1 MAIGRTQILSGMRR
15 AALALV
21 ICLAGGSPVFAQDAG
36 TNTPPELRDFRL
48 DPPPPAPTPEPIV
61 PTPVP
66 NQQSTDTPPITATP
80 PRRSIP
86 PVQQRTR
93 PPAQSTR
100 VNEPST
106 EPAVGA
112 SPVAQEQATDLPIS
126 PVVPMPPDPL
136 PERSTPTGFIAQQLG
151 MAALLSLVFA
161 SVGLLLW
168 RRRRQ
173 GRQGPETITAK
184 PAPRPRAKPPAIEP
198 VAPKPS
204 AAPTLHHITM
214 AFVPL
219 SATVSVKSL
228 MLNGELQIT
237 NHSSDPAD
245 HLSLRAGLVSAS
257 KQQKDA
263 MDHFFAQPQ
272 TMSSS
277 PIISVKSGAHISLNL
292 ELSIALDEMQ
302 TFMVDG
308 RSLIVPIVVAHLSDV
323 SGEVARVTC
332 IVGRE
337 ASPPQPKMGPLRLDQ
352 GPRGFDRL
360 GQRGLVS

>member
-1 MAIGRTQILSGMRR
+1 
-15 AALALV
+15 
-21 ICLAGGSPVFAQDAG
+21 
-36 TNTPPELRDFRL
+36 
-48 DPPPPAPTPEPIV
+48 
-61 PTPVP
+61 
-66 NQQSTDTPPITATP
+66 
-80 PRRSIP
+80 
-86 PVQQRTR
+86 
-93 PPAQSTR
+93 
-100 VNEPST
+100 
-106 EPAVGA
+106 
-112 SPVAQEQATDLPIS
+112 
-126 PVVPMPPDPL
+126 
-136 PERSTPTGFIAQQLG
+136 
-151 MAALLSLVFA
+151 
-161 SVGLLLW
+161 
-168 RRRRQ
+168 
-173 GRQGPETITAK
+173 
-184 PAPRPRAKPPAIEP
+184 
-198 VAPKPS
+198 
-204 AAPTLHHITM
+204 M

-352 GPRGFDRL
+352 GPRSFDRL